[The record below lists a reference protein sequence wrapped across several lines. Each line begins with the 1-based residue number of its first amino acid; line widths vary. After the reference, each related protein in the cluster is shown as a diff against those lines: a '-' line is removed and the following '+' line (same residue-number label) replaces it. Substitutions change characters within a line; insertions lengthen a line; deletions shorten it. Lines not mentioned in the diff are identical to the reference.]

1 MEHSSTINL
10 SVIKRSVFLGALYSL
25 GIAFGLYL
33 AYLIRFDFDFNTK
46 YLDNYPAHLGWML
59 PIKLACL
66 MLFGQF
72 QGLLS
77 FFSIPDL
84 RRLTLACITGTSVII
99 MVWILTSGSGAPPR
113 GVLLADF
120 TITLMGISGVRLGL
134 RMWRESQA
142 GGRGGNQRMTRVA
155 VVGAGFV
162 GASLV
167 NELLAKKK
175 LGLLP
180 VALFDDDPSKKN
192 SQIHGIPVVGSP
204 DLIPQYQKKLGL
216 TRAIIAMPS
225 ASAKR
230 LGQIIKA
237 LQKADLRF
245 ETVPSLDQLA
255 TGRVK
260 VSSIRPVGIQDLLGR
275 ESIELETES
284 ISKLIQGRVVLV
296 SGAGGSI
303 GSELC
308 RQVSK
313 FNPSQMIVLDQSE
326 VQLFPIEQELAEL
339 GEGNSVIPLVCD
351 VLDESRVKFI
361 FDRFKPEIVFHAAA
375 HKHVSLMEKQPGE
388 AVKNNSR
395 GTAGFADIAYQ
406 SGVDRFILISTDKA
420 INPTS
425 AMGASKR
432 LAEMYLQALSNEN
445 GKHTKFMAVRF
456 GNVLGSSGSVVPI
469 FKKQIEKGG
478 PVTVTHPDVT
488 RFFMTIPEAVG
499 LVLQSA
505 TQGNGGEIFV
515 LDMGKSIKI
524 VDLARQLIE
533 LSGFKPEEDIEIKF
547 TGLRPGEKMY
557 EEISHEA
564 ENMEET
570 EHPKIMRFVC
580 DAVSLEQ
587 ITHQLNELK
596 EIVDTAESN
605 EIKLKMQEII
615 PEYKPYLAP

>member
-1 MEHSSTINL
+1 
-10 SVIKRSVFLGALYSL
+10 
-25 GIAFGLYL
+25 
-33 AYLIRFDFDFNTK
+33 
-46 YLDNYPAHLGWML
+46 
-59 PIKLACL
+59 
-66 MLFGQF
+66 
-72 QGLLS
+72 
-77 FFSIPDL
+77 
-84 RRLTLACITGTSVII
+84 
-99 MVWILTSGSGAPPR
+99 
-113 GVLLADF
+113 
-120 TITLMGISGVRLGL
+120 
-134 RMWRESQA
+134 
-142 GGRGGNQRMTRVA
+142 
-155 VVGAGFV
+155 
-162 GASLV
+162 LV